1 MLRDGRSPIVLVVMS
16 SKTSSSSRAEV
27 VIVGGG
33 VAALEAA
40 LALRA
45 LAGDLVHT
53 TLASADAEL
62 TYRPSAAFEA
72 FGHPIPPRCELGAI
86 ASDLGANFR
95 LGRLEAVAPQTR
107 SLRLSSGIRLEY
119 DALILSTGA
128 RATTSVPGALTFRDQ
143 RDIPALR
150 RTLGELEAGSLNR
163 LAFAVPSGVTWT
175 LPLYELALLSAV
187 RGELYGGGTEVVLVT
202 PEHRPLE
209 VFGEEASMMVA
220 EVLADRGVRFIGESP
235 TIRWSDGRLAIQGDA
250 PIRADR
256 VITVP
261 QLRVNRIAGIP
272 ASWWGFV
279 PTDASGRVDDL
290 TDVYA
295 AGDMTTYPIKQ
306 GGLATQQAD
315 RIAHTIAG
323 SLGVPVKE
331 LHSSHVLR
339 ARLLG
344 GQRPLM
350 LRTELDWRGRPL
362 NGTVEAGDPASAADT
377 SKIFGR
383 YLTPYLESLGFG
395 REHTIAA

>member
-1 MLRDGRSPIVLVVMS
+1 MRYAPASPIVSLVMTSRS
-16 SKTSSSSRAEV
+16 SLRERAEV
-27 VIVGGG
+27 VIAGGG

-40 LALRA
+40 LALQA
-45 LAGDLVHT
+45 LAGDLVHM
-53 TLASADAEL
+53 TLVSSDPDL

-72 FGHPIPPRCELGAI
+72 FGHPVPPRCDLAAI
-86 ASDLGANFR
+86 ARDLGASFR
-95 LGRLEAVAPQTR
+95 MGRLETVATQNR
-107 SLRLSSGIRLEY
+107 SVRLSSGVRLGY

-128 RATTSVPGALTFRDQ
+128 RACASIPGALTFRDQ

-150 RTLGELEAGSLNR
+150 RTLRELESGEVSR
-163 LAFAVPSGVTWT
+163 LAFAVPSGITWT

-187 RGELYGGGTEVVLVT
+187 RGELFGTSAEVVLVS

-209 VFGEEASMMVA
+209 GFGEEASLMVA
-220 EVLADRGVRFIGESP
+220 DVLNDRGVRFVGDSP
-235 TIRWSDGRLAIQGDA
+235 ALRWSDGELLLQGDA
-250 PIRADR
+250 PIAAER

-279 PTDASGRVDDL
+279 PTDSCGRVDGL
-290 TDVYA
+290 SDVYA

-315 RIAHTIAG
+315 RIAHTIASG
-323 SLGVPVKE
+323 LGAPVKE
-331 LHSSHVLR
+331 LHPSHILR

-344 GQRPLM
+344 GERPLL
-350 LRTELDWRGRPL
+350 LRAELDWHGRPE
-362 NGTVEAGDPASAADT
+362 NGTVEAGDPASASDT

-383 YLTPYLESLGFG
+383 YLTPYLESFGFG
-395 REHTIAA
+395 QLAA

>member
-1 MLRDGRSPIVLVVMS
+1 MTSR
-16 SKTSSSSRAEV
+16 SSSSERAEV

-45 LAGDLVHT
+45 LAGDLVHM
-53 TLASADAEL
+53 TLVSADPDL

-72 FGHPIPPRCELGAI
+72 FGHPVPPRCDLAAI
-86 ASDLGANFR
+86 AADLDASFR
-95 LGRLEAVAPQTR
+95 MGRLEAVAPQNR
-107 SLRLSSGIRLEY
+107 SVRLSSGIRVEY
-119 DALILSTGA
+119 DSLILTTGA
-128 RATTSVPGALTFRDQ
+128 RATASIPGALTFRDQ

-150 RTLGELEAGSLNR
+150 RTLRELESGELTR
-163 LAFAVPSGVTWT
+163 LAFAVPSGVNWS

-187 RGELYGGGTEVVLVT
+187 RAELFGTGTDIVLVS

-209 VFGEEASMMVA
+209 VFGEEASRMVA
-220 EVLADRGVRFIGESP
+220 DVLVDRGVRFVGDSPAISWSGGELS
-235 TIRWSDGRLAIQGDA
+235 IQGDA
-250 PIRADR
+250 PIQAEL
-256 VITVP
+256 VVAVP

-279 PTDASGRVDDL
+279 PTDSFGRVEGVA
-290 TDVYA
+290 DVYA

-315 RIAHTIAG
+315 RIAHTIAA
-323 SLGVPVKE
+323 SLGAPVKE
-331 LHSSHVLR
+331 LHSSHILR

-344 GQRPLM
+344 GERPLL
-350 LRTELDWRGRPL
+350 LRTELDWHGRPE
-362 NGTVEAGDPASAADT
+362 NGTVEVGDTASAADT

-383 YLTPYLESLGFG
+383 YLTPYLEGLGFE
-395 REHTIAA
+395 RATPIAA